1 MDNQDLKSVNING
14 IFMIL
19 SNEGLKSD
27 KTVTVVLS
35 WAWNKNENTRERKD
49 ECSVCL
55 SDSLPTL
62 PTSLLDPFLCG
73 SRRPCPEEPCG
84 EAACQG
90 TSASV
95 T

>member
-49 ECSVCL
+49 ECSLCL
-55 SDSLPTL
+55 SDSMAY
-62 PTSLLDPFLCG
+62 SNIVAREVLLNVSDYDTVNDFPFH
-73 SRRPCPEEPCG
+73 SE
-84 EAACQG
+84 
-90 TSASV
+90 
-95 T
+95 

>member
-55 SDSLPTL
+55 SDSIWLIQT
-62 PTSLLDPFLCG
+62 
-73 SRRPCPEEPCG
+73 
-84 EAACQG
+84 
-90 TSASV
+90 
-95 T
+95 

>member
-1 MDNQDLKSVNING
+1 MNING

-55 SDSLPTL
+55 SDSIWLIQT
-62 PTSLLDPFLCG
+62 
-73 SRRPCPEEPCG
+73 
-84 EAACQG
+84 
-90 TSASV
+90 
-95 T
+95 